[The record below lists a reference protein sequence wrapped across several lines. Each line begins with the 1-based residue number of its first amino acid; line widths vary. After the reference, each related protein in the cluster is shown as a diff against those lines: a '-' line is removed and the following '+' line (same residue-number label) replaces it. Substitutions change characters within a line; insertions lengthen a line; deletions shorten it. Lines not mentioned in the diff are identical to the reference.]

1 MTLQLYGIL
10 RVTCAVRT
18 ALGNCFALSDVATTS
33 HPFVIACVLD
43 PATKSCVRFPG
54 TVRQAAYTHVRQLT
68 EAVAAQLDPATDDE
82 DSRPSD
88 VAITPPCKRLKK
100 DDSRKVS
107 HRNIGLGIEHVN
119 SRPISDL
126 HHIGLMHTV

>member
-18 ALGNCFALSDVATTS
+18 ALGNRFALSDVATTS

-54 TVRQAAYTHVRQLT
+54 TVR
-68 EAVAAQLDPATDDE
+68 
-82 DSRPSD
+82 
-88 VAITPPCKRLKK
+88 
-100 DDSRKVS
+100 
-107 HRNIGLGIEHVN
+107 
-119 SRPISDL
+119 
-126 HHIGLMHTV
+126 